1 MNKDRRCEMSYLKRY
16 REKKNLTQK
25 QMAVLL
31 GYSYSHYVKIEDSFS
46 EPSVKFLRS
55 LKTAFPDIDMNEM
68 IKKSLSSNQ

>member
-1 MNKDRRCEMSYLKRY
+1 
-16 REKKNLTQK
+16 
-25 QMAVLL
+25 MAVLL